1 MKIKLVVATRVSEET
16 FFQQTAMGRS
26 LLTRK
31 PSLFELRLFANN
43 TRGLPSVYNE
53 VIQECASDPATL
65 VFAHDDVHLL
75 DFFWCQR
82 VQEGLAHF
90 DIIGLAGNKRRVPQQ
105 PSWAFINTQFTWD
118 TRDHLSGVVGHG
130 KGFPPSNLSYFG
142 PPRQRVKLL
151 DGLFLAA
158 QSTTLIQHNLFFD
171 EDFLFHFYDL
181 DFCRQAEEKSLS
193 CGTWDLSVIHESG
206 GNFGSLTWRKAYQHY
221 LTKWSE

>member
-1 MKIKLVVATRVSEET
+1 MKIKLVVASRASEET

-26 LLTRK
+26 LLACK
-31 PSLFELRLFANN
+31 PSLFELRLFASN
-43 TRGLPSVYNE
+43 TRGLPSVYNQ

-75 DFFWCQR
+75 DYFWYQR
-82 VQEGLAHF
+82 VQDGLAHF
-90 DIIGLAGNKRRVPQQ
+90 DIIGLAGNRRRVPQQ

-142 PPRQRVKLL
+142 PPRQKVKLL

-158 QSTTLIQHNLFFD
+158 RSSTLLQHNLLFD

-206 GNFGSLTWRKAYQHY
+206 GNFGSVAWRTAYERY
-221 LTKWSE
+221 LSKWKE